1 MEANA
6 ERRGVGASEVE
17 TISQRSGHLS
27 RGGQPV
33 GSEGVFRGFRDIL
46 PSSVSA
52 GVVMEVFCS
61 ESQKKLVVIHPTNAY
76 RKGS

>member
-33 GSEGVFRGFRDIL
+33 GSEGVFRGLSGDSPEQRERR
-46 PSSVSA
+46 SGHG
-52 GVVMEVFCS
+52 GV
-61 ESQKKLVVIHPTNAY
+61 L
-76 RKGS
+76 